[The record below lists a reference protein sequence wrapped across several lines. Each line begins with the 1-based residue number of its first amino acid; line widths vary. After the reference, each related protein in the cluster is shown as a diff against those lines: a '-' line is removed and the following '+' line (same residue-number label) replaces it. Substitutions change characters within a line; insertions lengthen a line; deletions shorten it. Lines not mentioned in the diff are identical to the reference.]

1 MEINRE
7 LLLSVRTSM
16 EAKGPYKLQITKND
30 YVVSNIKI
38 RMRDDVTHIIQLSQ
52 GEYILKVLKGDKEH
66 LVNSFSL
73 PNFENG
79 SQIKANI
86 TDTEIQLNFDGII
99 KYKTVDE
106 YMDIINSDETKKKEK
121 KAKKAQEKQQVNY
134 VSLNKNKVQAKP
146 KPASPV
152 SHSQTQSHTT
162 KNNNKKNI
170 LIENNNTSSDVQI
183 NIAGNDFKFSDFVS
197 REEFNSKIEELTR
210 EFNLK
215 IASLQREVE
224 ELKSNQSSQNNQV
237 RKEAGI
243 EPEVLNN

>member
-16 EAKGPYKLQITKND
+16 EAKGPYKLQITKNE
-30 YVVSNIKI
+30 YVVSTIKI

-121 KAKKAQEKQQVNY
+121 KSKKPQEKQQVNY
-134 VSLNKNKVQAKP
+134 VALNKNKVQAKP

-152 SHSQTQSHTT
+152 SLSQTQSNTT

-170 LIENNNTSSDVQI
+170 LIENNSSDVQI
-183 NIAGNDFKFSDFVS
+183 NIAGNDFKSSDYVS
-197 REEFNSKIEELTR
+197 KDELNSKIEELTR

-215 IASLQREVE
+215 IASLQRELE
-224 ELKSNQSSQNNQV
+224 ELKSNQNSQNNQI
-237 RKEAGI
+237 RKEAEI
-243 EPEVLNN
+243 NQEEIVLNN